1 MDALA
6 RSVEGLAPTDVLQEA
21 ARHVIAEARAVLGPG
36 GAPPSLDSLR
46 AALVD
51 DLMAHGP
58 LREVVNATGVLLHTN
73 LGRAPVAGTGLAPEV
88 AVDLELDRVTG
99 ARGRRFAGLERSL
112 ALLTGGEAALVVNNN
127 AAAVLVAVSAL
138 AAGREVIVGRGELV
152 EIGGSFRI
160 PEVIVQGGAVLREVG
175 ATNCLHPRDLEDVM
189 RADTGL
195 VLEVHPSNYRL
206 VGFTAT
212 VPTGERAD
220 IAHRHGVPLVVD
232 AGAGLLDERCPW
244 LAGGRPAW
252 LTGEPG
258 VRQLLGAGAD
268 IVAFSGDKLL
278 GGPQAGVLVGSN
290 ALIDRIRGHPLARAV
305 RFDKVR
311 AAHLEATLLAYHE
324 GTVASDIP
332 FWNLAT
338 TPVDELER
346 RAEQLGPR
354 SPNWQ
359 RPTFVR
365 PWQPLAPDAARR
377 NRFPTSPWRS
387 TGSTPR
393 PSPSASAVAIRRCSL
408 PSTMAQSACR

>member
-1 MDALA
+1 VDALA

-73 LGRAPVAGTGLAPEV
+73 LGRAPVAGTGLA
-88 AVDLELDRVTG
+88 
-99 ARGRRFAGLERSL
+99 
-112 ALLTGGEAALVVNNN
+112 
-127 AAAVLVAVSAL
+127 
-138 AAGREVIVGRGELV
+138 

-268 IVAFSGDKLL
+268 VVAFSGDKLL